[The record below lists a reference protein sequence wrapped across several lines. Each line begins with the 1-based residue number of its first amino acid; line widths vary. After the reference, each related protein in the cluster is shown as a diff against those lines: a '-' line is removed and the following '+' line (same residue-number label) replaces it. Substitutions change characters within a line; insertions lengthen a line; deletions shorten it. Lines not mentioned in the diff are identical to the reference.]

1 MINPKKFHQRV
12 KLFNDI
18 LYEIFKVE
26 SNYRTD
32 LSVLNL
38 KLVKKIEDHK
48 NSLNKTPKLEKLR
61 QSLKIKNNLKDMFK
75 PKKLIHNKSEDSI
88 IEEKVDEDVDSM
100 FDKLLSEALQHL
112 LTFYKGKH
120 KLISKEVSSLGIIL
134 YNFSSQKKAYEN
146 DNTSDLEKNEKD
158 FQLYYSKLMK
168 SKNKYFDKMNELE
181 MLFHNNID
189 NNNNNNNKNNNNNN
203 KNKINDEPE
212 VEKEKIDKLIH
223 YRQKYKSKL
232 DQLNNCQKIY
242 VTQINELCNE
252 VQEFNINENDI
263 LCNIFRVFDENLSL
277 LSKEVSKYYELY
289 EKNKKLI
296 LDLNVEFGNNV
307 LVDDKINS
315 NFQFEEYNPKF
326 KNINNKKDLSVIQK
340 MNNLIGFE
348 FDKFKSDNDKSNNGN
363 VINEDTDNNVLF
375 ILLMDKFTNVEYQ
388 LNEKEK
394 KLLKGLFN
402 QEQYINAF
410 LKKLNNNRSNKK
422 LFGKKEKF
430 NLLADLFN
438 IIYKKVPFGD
448 ENQHEKVKF
457 LMILSE
463 TFFCKEGDKKIFL
476 NNVIEIPQELKSD
489 VKFWIRYIDLEIEN
503 EFKNYNNNNKKSTK
517 YEYIVLLSNLTHLSE
532 YMKEKEKL
540 EEIVTY
546 FKDKYNFSNDDV
558 EVIKNQL
565 KI

>member
-1 MINPKKFHQRV
+1 MINPKKFHERV

-48 NSLNKTPKLEKLR
+48 NSLNKTPKLDKLR
-61 QSLKIKNNLKDMFK
+61 QSLKIKNNLKDIFK
-75 PKKLIHNKSEDSI
+75 PKKLLHNNSEDSI
-88 IEEKVDEDVDSM
+88 FEEKKDDTDSM
-100 FDKLLSEALQHL
+100 YDKLLSEALQHL

-146 DNTSDLEKNEKD
+146 DNTNDLEKNEKD

-181 MLFHNNID
+181 RFFHNNID
-189 NNNNNNNKNNNNNN
+189 INNNKKNNNDKN

-223 YRQKYKSKL
+223 YRQKYKSRL
-232 DQLNNCQKIY
+232 DQLNNCQRIY

-263 LCNIFRVFDENLSL
+263 LYNIFKVFDENLSL
-277 LSKEVSKYYELY
+277 LSKEVNKYFELY
-289 EKNKKLI
+289 ENNKKLT
-296 LDLNVEFGNNV
+296 LDLNTEFGNNV
-307 LVDDKINS
+307 LVDDRINS

-326 KNINNKKDLSVIQK
+326 KDLNNKKDLSVIQK

-348 FDKFKSDNDKSNNGN
+348 FDKFKSDKDKNNNGS
-363 VINEDTDNNVLF
+363 VINEETDNNVLF
-375 ILLMDKFTNVEYQ
+375 ILLMDKFINVDYQ

-402 QEQYINAF
+402 QGQYINEF

-438 IIYKKVPFGD
+438 IIYKKVSFGD
-448 ENQHEKVKF
+448 ENQHELVKF

-463 TFFCKEGDKKIFL
+463 TFFYKEEDKKIFL
-476 NNVIEIPQELKSD
+476 NSVIETPAELKND

-503 EFKNYNNNNKKSTK
+503 EFKNYNNNKKNSTR
-517 YEYIVLLSNLTHLSE
+517 YEYIVLLSNLTHLRE
-532 YMKEKEKL
+532 YMKEKDKL
-540 EEIVTY
+540 EEIITY

-558 EVIKNQL
+558 EVVKSQL

>member
-1 MINPKKFHQRV
+1 MINPKKFCQRV

-38 KLVKKIEDHK
+38 KLVKKIEDNK
-48 NSLNKTPKLEKLR
+48 SSFNKTQKSDKLR
-61 QSLKIKNNLKDMFK
+61 QSLKIKNNLKDIFK
-75 PKKLIHNKSEDSI
+75 PKKLLHNNSEDSI
-88 IEEKVDEDVDSM
+88 FEEKKDDDDSM
-100 FDKLLSEALQHL
+100 YDKLLSESVQHL
-112 LTFYKGKH
+112 LTFYKSKH

-134 YNFSSQKKAYEN
+134 YNFSSQKKAYESESTN
-146 DNTSDLEKNEKD
+146 ELEKNEKD
-158 FQLYYSKLMK
+158 FQIYYSKLMK

-181 MLFHNNID
+181 RFFHNSID
-189 NNNNNNNKNNNNNN
+189 INKNNI
-203 KNKINDEPE
+203 NKINDEPV

-223 YRQKYKSKL
+223 YRQKYKSRL

-242 VTQINELCNE
+242 VTQINELCNQ

-263 LCNIFRVFDENLSL
+263 LYNIFKVFDESLSS
-277 LSKEVSKYYELY
+277 LSKEVSTYYELY
-289 EKNKKLI
+289 ENNKKLI
-296 LDLNVEFGNNV
+296 LDLNIEFGNNV
-307 LVDDKINS
+307 LVDDRINS
-315 NFQFEEYNPKF
+315 NFQFEEYNPMF
-326 KNINNKKDLSVIQK
+326 KDLNNKKDLSVIQK

-348 FDKFKSDNDKSNNGN
+348 FDKFKSNKDKNSIGS

-375 ILLMDKFTNVEYQ
+375 ILLMDKFFNVDYQ

-402 QEQYINAF
+402 QVQYINDF
-410 LKKLNNNRSNKK
+410 LKKLNNVRSNKK
-422 LFGKKEKF
+422 IFGKKEKF
-430 NLLADLFN
+430 ILLSDLFN
-438 IIYKKVPFGD
+438 IVYKKVSFGD
-448 ENQHEKVKF
+448 ENQHELVKF

-463 TFFCKEGDKKIFL
+463 TFFYKEEDKKIFL
-476 NNVIEIPQELKSD
+476 NSVIEIPVELKND

-503 EFKNYNNNNKKSTK
+503 EFKNYNNNKKTSTK
-517 YEYIVLLSNLTHLSE
+517 YEYIVLLSNLTHLRE

-540 EEIVTY
+540 EEIISY

-558 EVIKNQL
+558 EVVKSQL

>member
-12 KLFNDI
+12 KLFSDI
-18 LYEIFKVE
+18 LYEIIKVE

-38 KLVKKIEDHK
+38 KLVKKIEDYK
-48 NSLNKTPKLEKLR
+48 NSLNKTPKLDKLR
-61 QSLKIKNNLKDMFK
+61 QSLKIKNNLKDIFK
-75 PKKLIHNKSEDSI
+75 PKKLLHNKSEDSLF
-88 IEEKVDEDVDSM
+88 EEKLDDDDSM
-100 FDKLLSEALQHL
+100 YDKLLSEALQHM

-120 KLISKEVSSLGIIL
+120 KLISREVSNLGIIL
-134 YNFSSQKKAYEN
+134 YNFSSQKKTFEN
-146 DNTSDLEKNEKD
+146 DNTNDLEKNEKD
-158 FQLYYSKLMK
+158 FQIYYSKLMK

-181 MLFHNNID
+181 RFFHSNID
-189 NNNNNNNKNNNNNN
+189 INNNKNNNNDKN
-203 KNKINDEPE
+203 KNKIIVEPE
-212 VEKEKIDKLIH
+212 VEKDKIDKLIH
-223 YRQKYKSKL
+223 YRQKYKSRL

-263 LCNIFRVFDENLSL
+263 LCNIFRVFDENLTL

-296 LDLNVEFGNNV
+296 LDMNAEFGNNV
-307 LVDDKINS
+307 LVDDRINS

-326 KNINNKKDLSVIQK
+326 KDINNKKDLSVIQK

-348 FDKFKSDNDKSNNGN
+348 FDKFKSDNDKNNNGN
-363 VINEDTDNNVLF
+363 VINEATDNNALF
-375 ILLMDKFTNVEYQ
+375 ILLMDKFTNVDYQ

-402 QEQYINAF
+402 QGQYIKDF
-410 LKKLNNNRSNKK
+410 LKKLNNNRINKK

-448 ENQHEKVKF
+448 ENQHELVKF

-463 TFFCKEGDKKIFL
+463 TFFYKEEDKKIFL
-476 NNVIEIPQELKSD
+476 NSVIETPPELKTD

-503 EFKNYNNNNKKSTK
+503 EFKNYNNNKKNSTK
-517 YEYIVLLSNLTHLSE
+517 YEYIVLLSNLTHLRE

-540 EEIVTY
+540 EEIITY
-546 FKDKYNFSNDDV
+546 FKDKYDFSNDDV
-558 EVIKNQL
+558 EVVKTQL

>member
-1 MINPKKFHQRV
+1 MINPKKFHERV

-48 NSLNKTPKLEKLR
+48 NSLNKTPKLDKLR
-61 QSLKIKNNLKDMFK
+61 QSLKIKNNLKDIFK
-75 PKKLIHNKSEDSI
+75 PKKLLHNNSEDSI
-88 IEEKVDEDVDSM
+88 FEEKKDDTDSM
-100 FDKLLSEALQHL
+100 YDKLLSEALQHL

-146 DNTSDLEKNEKD
+146 DNTNDLEKNEKD

-181 MLFHNNID
+181 RFFHNNID
-189 NNNNNNNKNNNNNN
+189 INNNKKNNNDKN

-223 YRQKYKSKL
+223 YRQKYKSRL
-232 DQLNNCQKIY
+232 DQLNNCQRIY

-263 LCNIFRVFDENLSL
+263 LYNIFKVFDENLSL
-277 LSKEVSKYYELY
+277 LLKEVSKYFELY
-289 EKNKKLI
+289 ENNKKLT
-296 LDLNVEFGNNV
+296 LDLNTEFGNNV
-307 LVDDKINS
+307 LVDDRINS

-326 KNINNKKDLSVIQK
+326 KDLNNKKDLSVIQK

-348 FDKFKSDNDKSNNGN
+348 FDKFKSDKDKNNNGS
-363 VINEDTDNNVLF
+363 VINEETDNNVLF
-375 ILLMDKFTNVEYQ
+375 ILLMDKFINVDYQ

-402 QEQYINAF
+402 QGQYINEF

-438 IIYKKVPFGD
+438 IIYKKVSFGD
-448 ENQHEKVKF
+448 ENQHELVKF

-463 TFFCKEGDKKIFL
+463 TFFYKEEDKKIFL
-476 NNVIEIPQELKSD
+476 NSVIETPAELKND

-503 EFKNYNNNNKKSTK
+503 EFKNYNNNKKNSTR
-517 YEYIVLLSNLTHLSE
+517 YEYIVLLSNLTHLRE

-540 EEIVTY
+540 EEIITY

-558 EVIKNQL
+558 EVVKSQL

>member
-48 NSLNKTPKLEKLR
+48 NSLNKTQKLEKLR
-61 QSLKIKNNLKDMFK
+61 QSLKLKNNLKDIFK
-75 PKKLIHNKSEDSI
+75 PKKVMHNNSEDSI
-88 IEEKVDEDVDSM
+88 LVEEKKDDEDSM
-100 FDKLLSEALQHL
+100 YDKLLSEAVQHL

-146 DNTSDLEKNEKD
+146 DNTNDLEKNEKD

-181 MLFHNNID
+181 RFFHNNID
-189 NNNNNNNKNNNNNN
+189 INNNKKNNNDKN

-223 YRQKYKSKL
+223 YRQKYKSRL
-232 DQLNNCQKIY
+232 DQLNNCQRIY

-263 LCNIFRVFDENLSL
+263 LYNIFKVFDENLSL
-277 LSKEVSKYYELY
+277 LSKEVSKYFELY
-289 EKNKKLI
+289 ENNKKLT
-296 LDLNVEFGNNV
+296 LDLNAEFGNNV
-307 LVDDKINS
+307 LVDDRINS

-326 KNINNKKDLSVIQK
+326 KDLNNKKDLSVIQK

-348 FDKFKSDNDKSNNGN
+348 FDKFKSDKDKNNNGS
-363 VINEDTDNNVLF
+363 VINEETDNNVLF
-375 ILLMDKFTNVEYQ
+375 ILLMDKFINVDYQ

-402 QEQYINAF
+402 QGQYINEF
-410 LKKLNNNRSNKK
+410 LKKLNNIRSNKK

-430 NLLADLFN
+430 NLLSDLFN
-438 IIYKKVPFGD
+438 IIYKKVSFGD
-448 ENQHEKVKF
+448 ENQHELVKF

-463 TFFCKEGDKKIFL
+463 TFFYKEDDKKIFL
-476 NNVIEIPQELKSD
+476 NNVIETPAELQTD

-503 EFKNYNNNNKKSTK
+503 EFKNYNNNKKNSTK
-517 YEYIVLLSNLTHLSE
+517 YEYIVLLSNLTHLRE

-540 EEIVTY
+540 EEIITY
-546 FKDKYNFSNDDV
+546 FKDKYNFSNDDI
-558 EVIKNQL
+558 EVVKGQL

>member
-12 KLFNDI
+12 KLFSDI
-18 LYEIFKVE
+18 LYEIIKVE

-38 KLVKKIEDHK
+38 KLVKKIEDYK
-48 NSLNKTPKLEKLR
+48 NSLSKTPKLDKLR
-61 QSLKIKNNLKDMFK
+61 QSLKIKNNLKDIFK
-75 PKKLIHNKSEDSI
+75 TNKLLHNKSEDSLL
-88 IEEKVDEDVDSM
+88 EEKVDDDDSM
-100 FDKLLSEALQHL
+100 YDKLLSEALQHM

-120 KLISKEVSSLGIIL
+120 KLISREVSNLGIIL
-134 YNFSSQKKAYEN
+134 YNFSSQKKTFEN
-146 DNTSDLEKNEKD
+146 DNSNDLEKNEKD
-158 FQLYYSKLMK
+158 FQIYYSKLMK

-181 MLFHNNID
+181 RFFHSNID
-189 NNNNNNNKNNNNNN
+189 INNNKNNNNDKN
-203 KNKINDEPE
+203 KNKINDKPE
-212 VEKEKIDKLIH
+212 VEKDKIDKLIH
-223 YRQKYKSKL
+223 YRQKYKSRL

-252 VQEFNINENDI
+252 VQEFNINENDV

-296 LDLNVEFGNNV
+296 LDMNAEFGNNV
-307 LVDDKINS
+307 FVDDRINS

-326 KNINNKKDLSVIQK
+326 KDINNKKDLSVIQK

-348 FDKFKSDNDKSNNGN
+348 FDKFKSDNDKNNNGN
-363 VINEDTDNNVLF
+363 VINEATDNNVLF
-375 ILLMDKFTNVEYQ
+375 ILLMDKFTNVDYQ

-402 QEQYINAF
+402 QGQYIKDF
-410 LKKLNNNRSNKK
+410 LKKLNNNRINKK

-448 ENQHEKVKF
+448 ENQHELVKF

-463 TFFCKEGDKKIFL
+463 TFFYKEEDKKIFL
-476 NNVIEIPQELKSD
+476 NSVIETPPELKTD

-503 EFKNYNNNNKKSTK
+503 EFKNYNNNKKNSTK
-517 YEYIVLLSNLTHLSE
+517 YEYIVLLSNLTHLRE

-540 EEIVTY
+540 EEIITY
-546 FKDKYNFSNDDV
+546 FKDKYDFSNDDV
-558 EVIKNQL
+558 EVVKTQL

>member
-48 NSLNKTPKLEKLR
+48 NSLNKTQKLEKLR
-61 QSLKIKNNLKDMFK
+61 QSLKLKNNLKDIFK
-75 PKKLIHNKSEDSI
+75 PKKLLHNNSEDSI
-88 IEEKVDEDVDSM
+88 FEEKKDDTDSM
-100 FDKLLSEALQHL
+100 YDKLLSEALQHL

-146 DNTSDLEKNEKD
+146 DNTNDLEKNEKD

-181 MLFHNNID
+181 RFFHNNID
-189 NNNNNNNKNNNNNN
+189 INNNKKNNNDKN

-223 YRQKYKSKL
+223 YRQKYKSRL
-232 DQLNNCQKIY
+232 DQLNNCQRIY
-242 VTQINELCNE
+242 VTQINELCNM

-263 LCNIFRVFDENLSL
+263 LYNIFKVFDESLSS

-289 EKNKKLI
+289 ENNKKLI
-296 LDLNVEFGNNV
+296 LDLNIEFGNNV
-307 LVDDKINS
+307 LVDDRINS
-315 NFQFEEYNPKF
+315 NFQFEEYNPMF
-326 KNINNKKDLSVIQK
+326 KDLNNKKDLSVIQK
-340 MNNLIGFE
+340 MNNLVGFE
-348 FDKFKSDNDKSNNGN
+348 FDKFKSNKDKNSIGS
-363 VINEDTDNNVLF
+363 VINDDTDNNVLF
-375 ILLMDKFTNVEYQ
+375 ILLMDKFFNVDYQ

-402 QEQYINAF
+402 QVQYINEF
-410 LKKLNNNRSNKK
+410 LKKLNNIRSNKK

-430 NLLADLFN
+430 ILLSDLFN
-438 IIYKKVPFGD
+438 IVYKKVSFGD
-448 ENQHEKVKF
+448 ENQHELVKF

-463 TFFCKEGDKKIFL
+463 TFFYKEEDKKIFL
-476 NNVIEIPQELKSD
+476 NSVIEIPIELKND
-489 VKFWIRYIDLEIEN
+489 IKFWIRYIDIEIEN
-503 EFKNYNNNNKKSTK
+503 EFKNYNNNKKKSTK
-517 YEYIVLLSNLTHLSE
+517 YEYIVLLSNLTHLRE
-532 YMKEKEKL
+532 YMKEKDKL
-540 EEIVTY
+540 EEIISY
-546 FKDKYNFSNDDV
+546 FKDKYSFSNDDV
-558 EVIKNQL
+558 EVVKSQL
-565 KI
+565 NI

>member
-1 MINPKKFHQRV
+1 MINPKKFSQRV

-48 NSLNKTPKLEKLR
+48 NSLNKTPKLDKLR
-61 QSLKIKNNLKDMFK
+61 QSLKIKNNLKDIFK
-75 PKKLIHNKSEDSI
+75 PKKLLHNNSEDSI
-88 IEEKVDEDVDSM
+88 FEEKKDDTDSM
-100 FDKLLSEALQHL
+100 YDKLLSEALQHL

-146 DNTSDLEKNEKD
+146 DNTNDLEKNEKD

-181 MLFHNNID
+181 RFFHNNID
-189 NNNNNNNKNNNNNN
+189 INNNKKNNNDKN

-223 YRQKYKSKL
+223 YRQKYKSRL
-232 DQLNNCQKIY
+232 DQLNNCQRIY

-263 LCNIFRVFDENLSL
+263 LYNIFKVFDENLSL
-277 LSKEVSKYYELY
+277 LLKEVSKYFELY
-289 EKNKKLI
+289 ENNKKLT
-296 LDLNVEFGNNV
+296 LDLNTEFGNNV
-307 LVDDKINS
+307 LVDDRINS

-326 KNINNKKDLSVIQK
+326 KDLNNKKDLSVIQK

-348 FDKFKSDNDKSNNGN
+348 FDKFKSDKDKNNNGS
-363 VINEDTDNNVLF
+363 VINEETDNNVLF
-375 ILLMDKFTNVEYQ
+375 ILLMDKFINVDYQ

-402 QEQYINAF
+402 QGQYINEF

-438 IIYKKVPFGD
+438 IIYKKVSFGD
-448 ENQHEKVKF
+448 ENQHELVKF

-463 TFFCKEGDKKIFL
+463 TFFYKEEDKKIFL
-476 NNVIEIPQELKSD
+476 NSVIETPAELKND

-503 EFKNYNNNNKKSTK
+503 EFKNYNNNKKKSTK
-517 YEYIVLLSNLTHLSE
+517 YEYIVLLSNLTHLRE
-532 YMKEKEKL
+532 YMKEKDKL
-540 EEIVTY
+540 EEIITY

-558 EVIKNQL
+558 EVVKNQL

>member
-1 MINPKKFHQRV
+1 
-12 KLFNDI
+12 
-18 LYEIFKVE
+18 
-26 SNYRTD
+26 
-32 LSVLNL
+32 
-38 KLVKKIEDHK
+38 
-48 NSLNKTPKLEKLR
+48 
-61 QSLKIKNNLKDMFK
+61 
-75 PKKLIHNKSEDSI
+75 
-88 IEEKVDEDVDSM
+88 
-100 FDKLLSEALQHL
+100 
-112 LTFYKGKH
+112 
-120 KLISKEVSSLGIIL
+120 
-134 YNFSSQKKAYEN
+134 
-146 DNTSDLEKNEKD
+146 
-158 FQLYYSKLMK
+158 
-168 SKNKYFDKMNELE
+168 
-181 MLFHNNID
+181 
-189 NNNNNNNKNNNNNN
+189 
-203 KNKINDEPE
+203 
-212 VEKEKIDKLIH
+212 
-223 YRQKYKSKL
+223 
-232 DQLNNCQKIY
+232 
-242 VTQINELCNE
+242 LCNE

-263 LCNIFRVFDENLSL
+263 LCNIFRVFDENLTL

-448 ENQHEKVKF
+448 ENQHEMVKF

>member
-1 MINPKKFHQRV
+1 M
-12 KLFNDI
+12 
-18 LYEIFKVE
+18 E

-38 KLVKKIEDHK
+38 KLVKKIEDYK
-48 NSLNKTPKLEKLR
+48 NSLSKTQKLDKLR
-61 QSLKIKNNLKDMFK
+61 QSLKIKNNLKGIFK
-75 PKKLIHNKSEDSI
+75 PKKLLHNKSEDSLS
-88 IEEKVDEDVDSM
+88 EENVDDDDSM
-100 FDKLLSEALQHL
+100 YDKLLSEALQHM

-120 KLISKEVSSLGIIL
+120 KLISREVSNLGIIL
-134 YNFSSQKKAYEN
+134 YNFSSQKKTFEN
-146 DNTSDLEKNEKD
+146 DNTNDLEKNEKD
-158 FQLYYSKLMK
+158 FQIYYSKLMK

-181 MLFHNNID
+181 RFFHSNID
-189 NNNNNNNKNNNNNN
+189 INKNNNNDKN

-212 VEKEKIDKLIH
+212 VEKDKIDKLIH
-223 YRQKYKSKL
+223 YRQKYKSRL

-263 LCNIFRVFDENLSL
+263 LCNIFRVFDENLTL
-277 LSKEVSKYYELY
+277 LSKEVSTYYELY

-296 LDLNVEFGNNV
+296 LDLNAEFGNNV
-307 LVDDKINS
+307 LVDDRINS

-326 KNINNKKDLSVIQK
+326 KDINNKKDLSVIQK

-348 FDKFKSDNDKSNNGN
+348 FDKFKSDNDKNNNGN

-375 ILLMDKFTNVEYQ
+375 ILLMDKFTNVDYQ

-402 QEQYINAF
+402 QGQYINDF
-410 LKKLNNNRSNKK
+410 LKKLNNNRINKK

-448 ENQHEKVKF
+448 ENQHEMVKF

-463 TFFCKEGDKKIFL
+463 TFFYKEEDKKIFL
-476 NNVIEIPQELKSD
+476 NSVIETPPELKT

-503 EFKNYNNNNKKSTK
+503 EFKNYSNNKKNSTK
-517 YEYIVLLSNLTHLSE
+517 YEYIVLLSNLTHLRE

-540 EEIVTY
+540 EEIITY
-546 FKDKYNFSNDDV
+546 FKDKYDFSNDDV
-558 EVIKNQL
+558 EVVKTQL

>member
-1 MINPKKFHQRV
+1 MINPKKFHERV

-48 NSLNKTPKLEKLR
+48 NSLNKTPKLDKLR
-61 QSLKIKNNLKDMFK
+61 QSLKIKNNLKDIFK
-75 PKKLIHNKSEDSI
+75 PKKLLHNNSEDSI
-88 IEEKVDEDVDSM
+88 FEEKKDDTDSM
-100 FDKLLSEALQHL
+100 YDKLLSEALQHL

-146 DNTSDLEKNEKD
+146 DNTNDLEKNEKD

-181 MLFHNNID
+181 RFFHNNID
-189 NNNNNNNKNNNNNN
+189 INNNKKNNNDKN

-223 YRQKYKSKL
+223 YRQKYKSRL
-232 DQLNNCQKIY
+232 DQLNNCQRIY

-263 LCNIFRVFDENLSL
+263 LYNIFKVFDENLSL
-277 LSKEVSKYYELY
+277 LLKEVSKYFELY
-289 EKNKKLI
+289 ENNKKLT
-296 LDLNVEFGNNV
+296 LDLNAEFGNNV
-307 LVDDKINS
+307 LVDDRINS

-326 KNINNKKDLSVIQK
+326 KDLNNKKDLSVIQK

-348 FDKFKSDNDKSNNGN
+348 FDKFKSDKDKNNNGS
-363 VINEDTDNNVLF
+363 VINEETDNNVLF
-375 ILLMDKFTNVEYQ
+375 ILLMDKFINVDYQ

-402 QEQYINAF
+402 QGQYINEF

-438 IIYKKVPFGD
+438 IIYKKVSFGD
-448 ENQHEKVKF
+448 ENQHELVKF

-463 TFFCKEGDKKIFL
+463 TFFYKEEDKKIFL
-476 NNVIEIPQELKSD
+476 NSVIETPAELKND

-503 EFKNYNNNNKKSTK
+503 EFKNYNNNKKNSTR
-517 YEYIVLLSNLTHLSE
+517 YEYIVLLSNLTHLRE
-532 YMKEKEKL
+532 YMKEKDKL
-540 EEIVTY
+540 EEIITY

-558 EVIKNQL
+558 EVVKNQL

>member
-12 KLFNDI
+12 KLFSDI
-18 LYEIFKVE
+18 LYEIIKVE

-38 KLVKKIEDHK
+38 KLVKKIEDYK
-48 NSLNKTPKLEKLR
+48 NSLSKTPKLDKLR
-61 QSLKIKNNLKDMFK
+61 QSLKIKNNLKDIFK
-75 PKKLIHNKSEDSI
+75 PKKLLHNKSEDSLF
-88 IEEKVDEDVDSM
+88 EEKLDDGDSM
-100 FDKLLSEALQHL
+100 YDKLLSEALQHML
-112 LTFYKGKH
+112 SFYKGKH
-120 KLISKEVSSLGIIL
+120 KLISREVSNLGIIL
-134 YNFSSQKKAYEN
+134 YNFSSQKKTFEN
-146 DNTSDLEKNEKD
+146 DNTNDLEKNEKD
-158 FQLYYSKLMK
+158 FQIYYSKLMK

-181 MLFHNNID
+181 RFFHSNID
-189 NNNNNNNKNNNNNN
+189 INNNKNNNNDKN

-212 VEKEKIDKLIH
+212 VEKDKIDKLIH
-223 YRQKYKSKL
+223 YRQKYKSRL

-263 LCNIFRVFDENLSL
+263 LCNIFRVFDENLTL

-296 LDLNVEFGNNV
+296 LDLNAEFGNNV
-307 LVDDKINS
+307 LVDDRINS

-326 KNINNKKDLSVIQK
+326 KDIHNKKDLSVIQK

-348 FDKFKSDNDKSNNGN
+348 FDKFKSDNDKNNNGN
-363 VINEDTDNNVLF
+363 VINEATDNNVLF
-375 ILLMDKFTNVEYQ
+375 ILLMDKFTNVDYQ

-402 QEQYINAF
+402 QGQYIKDF
-410 LKKLNNNRSNKK
+410 LKKLNNNRINKK

-448 ENQHEKVKF
+448 ENQHELVKF

-463 TFFCKEGDKKIFL
+463 TFFYKEDDKKIFL
-476 NNVIEIPQELKSD
+476 NSVIETPPELKTD

-503 EFKNYNNNNKKSTK
+503 EFKNYNNNKKNSTK
-517 YEYIVLLSNLTHLSE
+517 YEYIVLLSNLTHLRE

-540 EEIVTY
+540 EEIITY
-546 FKDKYNFSNDDV
+546 FKDKYDFSNDDI
-558 EVIKNQL
+558 EVVKTQL
-565 KI
+565 MI

>member
-1 MINPKKFHQRV
+1 MINPKKFCQRV

-48 NSLNKTPKLEKLR
+48 NSLNKTPKLDKLR
-61 QSLKIKNNLKDMFK
+61 QSLKIKNNLKDIFK
-75 PKKLIHNKSEDSI
+75 PKKLLHNNSEDSI
-88 IEEKVDEDVDSM
+88 FEEKKDDTDSM
-100 FDKLLSEALQHL
+100 YDKLLSEALQHL

-146 DNTSDLEKNEKD
+146 DNTNDLEKNEKD

-181 MLFHNNID
+181 RFFHNNIHI
-189 NNNNNNNKNNNNNN
+189 NNNKKNNNDKN

-223 YRQKYKSKL
+223 YRQKYKSRL
-232 DQLNNCQKIY
+232 DQLNNCQRIY

-263 LCNIFRVFDENLSL
+263 LYNIFKVFDENLSL
-277 LSKEVSKYYELY
+277 LSKEVSKYFELY
-289 EKNKKLI
+289 ENNKKLI
-296 LDLNVEFGNNV
+296 LDLNIEFGNNV
-307 LVDDKINS
+307 LVDDRINS

-326 KNINNKKDLSVIQK
+326 KDLNNKKDLSVIQK

-348 FDKFKSDNDKSNNGN
+348 FDKFKSDKDKNNNGS
-363 VINEDTDNNVLF
+363 VINEETDNNVLF
-375 ILLMDKFTNVEYQ
+375 ILLMDKFINVDYQ

-402 QEQYINAF
+402 QGQYINEF

-438 IIYKKVPFGD
+438 IIYKKVSFGD
-448 ENQHEKVKF
+448 ENQHELVKF

-463 TFFCKEGDKKIFL
+463 TFFYKEEDKKIFL
-476 NNVIEIPQELKSD
+476 NSVIETPAELKND

-503 EFKNYNNNNKKSTK
+503 EFKNYNNNKKNSTR
-517 YEYIVLLSNLTHLSE
+517 YEYIVLLSNLTHLRE
-532 YMKEKEKL
+532 YMKEKDKL
-540 EEIVTY
+540 EEIITY

-558 EVIKNQL
+558 EVVKSQL

>member
-1 MINPKKFHQRV
+1 MINPKKFCQRV

-38 KLVKKIEDHK
+38 KLVKKIED
-48 NSLNKTPKLEKLR
+48 NKSSFNKIPKADKLR
-61 QSLKIKNNLKDMFK
+61 QSLKIKNNLKDIFK
-75 PKKLIHNKSEDSI
+75 PKKLLHNNSEDSI
-88 IEEKVDEDVDSM
+88 FEEKKDEVDSM
-100 FDKLLSEALQHL
+100 YDKLLSESLQHL
-112 LTFYKGKH
+112 LTFYKWKH

-146 DNTSDLEKNEKD
+146 ESTNELEKNEKD
-158 FQLYYSKLMK
+158 FQIYYSKLMK

-181 MLFHNNID
+181 RFFHNNID
-189 NNNNNNNKNNNNNN
+189 NNKNSNKNI
-203 KNKINDEPE
+203 NKINDEPE
-212 VEKEKIDKLIH
+212 VQKEKIDKLIH
-223 YRQKYKSKL
+223 YRQKYKSRL

-242 VTQINELCNE
+242 VTQINELCNM

-263 LCNIFRVFDENLSL
+263 LYNIFKIFDESLSS

-289 EKNKKLI
+289 ENNKKLI
-296 LDLNVEFGNNV
+296 LDLNIEFGNNV
-307 LVDDKINS
+307 LVDDRINS
-315 NFQFEEYNPKF
+315 NFQFEEYNPMF
-326 KNINNKKDLSVIQK
+326 KDLNNKKDLSVIQK

-348 FDKFKSDNDKSNNGN
+348 FDKFKSNKDKNSIGS

-375 ILLMDKFTNVEYQ
+375 ILLMDKFFNVDYQ

-402 QEQYINAF
+402 QAQYINDF
-410 LKKLNNNRSNKK
+410 LKKLNNVRSNKK

-430 NLLADLFN
+430 ILLSDLFN
-438 IIYKKVPFGD
+438 IIYKKVSFGD
-448 ENQHEKVKF
+448 ENKHELVKF

-463 TFFCKEGDKKIFL
+463 TFFYKEEDKKIFL
-476 NNVIEIPQELKSD
+476 NSVIEIPAELTND

-503 EFKNYNNNNKKSTK
+503 EFKNYNNNKKKSTK
-517 YEYIVLLSNLTHLSE
+517 YEYIVLLSNLTHLRE

-540 EEIVTY
+540 EEIISY

-558 EVIKNQL
+558 EVVKSQL
-565 KI
+565 NI

>member
-1 MINPKKFHQRV
+1 MINPKKFHERV

-48 NSLNKTPKLEKLR
+48 NSLNKTPKLDKLR
-61 QSLKIKNNLKDMFK
+61 QSLKIKNNLKDIFK
-75 PKKLIHNKSEDSI
+75 PKKLLHNNSEDSI
-88 IEEKVDEDVDSM
+88 FEEKKDDTDSM
-100 FDKLLSEALQHL
+100 YDKLLSEALQHL

-146 DNTSDLEKNEKD
+146 DNTNDLEKNEKD

-181 MLFHNNID
+181 RFFHNNID
-189 NNNNNNNKNNNNNN
+189 INNNKKNNNDKN

-223 YRQKYKSKL
+223 YRQKYKSRL
-232 DQLNNCQKIY
+232 DQLNNCQRIY

-263 LCNIFRVFDENLSL
+263 LYNIFKVFDENLSL
-277 LSKEVSKYYELY
+277 LSKEVSKYFELY
-289 EKNKKLI
+289 ENNKKLT
-296 LDLNVEFGNNV
+296 LDLNTEFGNNV
-307 LVDDKINS
+307 LVDDRINS

-326 KNINNKKDLSVIQK
+326 KDLNNKKDLSVIQK

-348 FDKFKSDNDKSNNGN
+348 FDKFKSDKDKNNNGS
-363 VINEDTDNNVLF
+363 VINEETDNNVLF
-375 ILLMDKFTNVEYQ
+375 ILLMDKFINVDYQ

-402 QEQYINAF
+402 QGQYINEF

-438 IIYKKVPFGD
+438 IIYKKVSFGD
-448 ENQHEKVKF
+448 ENQHELVKF

-463 TFFCKEGDKKIFL
+463 TFFYKEEDKKIFL
-476 NNVIEIPQELKSD
+476 NSVIETPAELKND

-503 EFKNYNNNNKKSTK
+503 DFKNYNNNKKNSTR
-517 YEYIVLLSNLTHLSE
+517 YEYIVLLSNLTHLRE
-532 YMKEKEKL
+532 YMKEKDKL
-540 EEIVTY
+540 EEIITY

-558 EVIKNQL
+558 EVVKSQL

>member
-48 NSLNKTPKLEKLR
+48 NSLNKTQKLEKLR
-61 QSLKIKNNLKDMFK
+61 QSLKLKNNLKDIFK
-75 PKKLIHNKSEDSI
+75 PKKVMHNNSEDSI
-88 IEEKVDEDVDSM
+88 LVEEKKDDEDSM
-100 FDKLLSEALQHL
+100 YDKLLSEAVQHL

-146 DNTSDLEKNEKD
+146 DNTNDLEKNEKD

-181 MLFHNNID
+181 RFFHNNID
-189 NNNNNNNKNNNNNN
+189 INNNKKNNNDKN

-223 YRQKYKSKL
+223 YRQKYKSRL
-232 DQLNNCQKIY
+232 DQLNNCQRIY

-263 LCNIFRVFDENLSL
+263 LYNIFKVFDENLSL
-277 LSKEVSKYYELY
+277 LTKEVSKYYELY
-289 EKNKKLI
+289 EKNKKLT
-296 LDLNVEFGNNV
+296 LDMNIEFGNNV
-307 LVDDKINS
+307 LVDDRINS

-326 KNINNKKDLSVIQK
+326 KDLNNKKDLSVIQK

-348 FDKFKSDNDKSNNGN
+348 FDKFKSDKDKNNNGS
-363 VINEDTDNNVLF
+363 VINEETDNNVLF
-375 ILLMDKFTNVEYQ
+375 ILLMDKFINVDYQ

-402 QEQYINAF
+402 QGQYINEF

-438 IIYKKVPFGD
+438 IIYKKVSFGD
-448 ENQHEKVKF
+448 ENQHELVKF

-463 TFFCKEGDKKIFL
+463 TFFYKEDDKKIFL
-476 NNVIEIPQELKSD
+476 NNVIETPAELQTD

-503 EFKNYNNNNKKSTK
+503 EFKNYNNNKKNSTK
-517 YEYIVLLSNLTHLSE
+517 YEYIVLLSNLTHLRE

-540 EEIVTY
+540 EEIITY
-546 FKDKYNFSNDDV
+546 FKDKYNFSNDDI
-558 EVIKNQL
+558 EVVKGQL

>member
-1 MINPKKFHQRV
+1 MINPKKFHERV

-48 NSLNKTPKLEKLR
+48 NSLNKTPKLDKLR
-61 QSLKIKNNLKDMFK
+61 QSLKIKNNLKDIFK
-75 PKKLIHNKSEDSI
+75 PKKLLHNNSEDSI
-88 IEEKVDEDVDSM
+88 FEEKKDDTDSM
-100 FDKLLSEALQHL
+100 YDKLLSEALQHL

-146 DNTSDLEKNEKD
+146 DNTNDLEKNEKD

-181 MLFHNNID
+181 RFFHNNID
-189 NNNNNNNKNNNNNN
+189 INNNKKNNNDKN

-223 YRQKYKSKL
+223 YRQKYKSRL
-232 DQLNNCQKIY
+232 DQLNNCQRIY

-263 LCNIFRVFDENLSL
+263 LYNIFKVFDENLSL
-277 LSKEVSKYYELY
+277 LSKEVSKYFELY
-289 EKNKKLI
+289 ENNKKLT
-296 LDLNVEFGNNV
+296 LDLNTEFGNNV
-307 LVDDKINS
+307 LVDDRINS

-326 KNINNKKDLSVIQK
+326 KDLNNKKDLSVIQK

-348 FDKFKSDNDKSNNGN
+348 FDKFKSDKDKNNNGS
-363 VINEDTDNNVLF
+363 VINEETDNNVLF
-375 ILLMDKFTNVEYQ
+375 ILLMDKFINVDYQ

-402 QEQYINAF
+402 QGQYINEF

-438 IIYKKVPFGD
+438 IIYKKVSFGD
-448 ENQHEKVKF
+448 ENQHELVKF

-463 TFFCKEGDKKIFL
+463 TFFYKEEDKKIFL
-476 NNVIEIPQELKSD
+476 NSVIETPAELKND

-503 EFKNYNNNNKKSTK
+503 EFKNYNNNKKNSTR
-517 YEYIVLLSNLTHLSE
+517 YEYIVLLSNLTHLRE
-532 YMKEKEKL
+532 YMKEKDKL
-540 EEIVTY
+540 EEIITY

-558 EVIKNQL
+558 EVVKSQL

>member
-1 MINPKKFHQRV
+1 MH
-12 KLFNDI
+12 
-18 LYEIFKVE
+18 
-26 SNYRTD
+26 
-32 LSVLNL
+32 
-38 KLVKKIEDHK
+38 
-48 NSLNKTPKLEKLR
+48 
-61 QSLKIKNNLKDMFK
+61 NN
-75 PKKLIHNKSEDSI
+75 SEDSI
-88 IEEKVDEDVDSM
+88 LVEEKKDDEDSM
-100 FDKLLSEALQHL
+100 YDKLLSEAVQHL

-146 DNTSDLEKNEKD
+146 DCSNELEKNEKD

-168 SKNKYFDKMNELE
+168 AKNKYFDKMNELE
-181 MLFHNNID
+181 MFFHSNID
-189 NNNNNNNKNNNNNN
+189 NNNKNNNNNDKN

-223 YRQKYKSKL
+223 YRQKYKSRL

-263 LCNIFRVFDENLSL
+263 LCNIFKIFDENLSL
-277 LSKEVSKYYELY
+277 LTKEVSKYYELY
-289 EKNKKLI
+289 EKNKKLT
-296 LDLNVEFGNNV
+296 LDMNIEFGNNV
-307 LVDDKINS
+307 LVDDRINS

-326 KNINNKKDLSVIQK
+326 KDINNKKYLSVIQK
-340 MNNLIGFE
+340 MNNLVGFE
-348 FDKFKSDNDKSNNGN
+348 FDKFKSDKDKNNNGS
-363 VINEDTDNNVLF
+363 VINEETDNNVLF
-375 ILLMDKFTNVEYQ
+375 ILLMDKFINVDYQ

-402 QEQYINAF
+402 QGQYINEF
-410 LKKLNNNRSNKK
+410 LKKLNNIRSNKK

-430 NLLADLFN
+430 NLLSDLFN
-438 IIYKKVPFGD
+438 IIYKKVSFGD
-448 ENQHEKVKF
+448 ENQHELVKF

-463 TFFCKEGDKKIFL
+463 TFFYKEDDKKIFL
-476 NNVIEIPQELKSD
+476 NNVIETPAELQTD

-503 EFKNYNNNNKKSTK
+503 EFKNYNNNKKNSTK
-517 YEYIVLLSNLTHLSE
+517 YEYIVLLSNLTHLRE

-540 EEIVTY
+540 EEIITY
-546 FKDKYNFSNDDV
+546 FKDKYNFSNDDI
-558 EVIKNQL
+558 EVVKGQL

>member
-1 MINPKKFHQRV
+1 MINPKKFSQRV

-48 NSLNKTPKLEKLR
+48 NSLNKTPKLDKLR
-61 QSLKIKNNLKDMFK
+61 QSLKIKNNLKDIFK
-75 PKKLIHNKSEDSI
+75 PKKLLHNNSEDSI
-88 IEEKVDEDVDSM
+88 FEEKKDDTDSM
-100 FDKLLSEALQHL
+100 YDKLLSEALQHL

-146 DNTSDLEKNEKD
+146 DNTNDLEKNEKD

-181 MLFHNNID
+181 RFFHNNID
-189 NNNNNNNKNNNNNN
+189 INNNKKNNNDKN

-223 YRQKYKSKL
+223 YRQKYKSRL
-232 DQLNNCQKIY
+232 DQLNNCQRIY

-263 LCNIFRVFDENLSL
+263 LYNIFKVFDENLSL
-277 LSKEVSKYYELY
+277 LSKEVSKYFELY
-289 EKNKKLI
+289 ENNKKLT
-296 LDLNVEFGNNV
+296 LDLNTEFGNNV
-307 LVDDKINS
+307 LVDDRINS

-326 KNINNKKDLSVIQK
+326 KDLNNKKDLSVIQK

-348 FDKFKSDNDKSNNGN
+348 FDKFKSDKDKNNNGS
-363 VINEDTDNNVLF
+363 VINEETDNNVLF
-375 ILLMDKFTNVEYQ
+375 ILLMDKFINVDYQ

-402 QEQYINAF
+402 QGQYINEF

-438 IIYKKVPFGD
+438 IIYKKVSFGD
-448 ENQHEKVKF
+448 ENQHELVKF

-463 TFFCKEGDKKIFL
+463 TFFYKEEDKKIFL
-476 NNVIEIPQELKSD
+476 NSVIETPAELKND

-503 EFKNYNNNNKKSTK
+503 EFKNYNNNKKNSTR
-517 YEYIVLLSNLTHLSE
+517 YEYIVLLSNLTHLRE
-532 YMKEKEKL
+532 YMKEKDKL
-540 EEIVTY
+540 EEIITY

-558 EVIKNQL
+558 EVVKSQL

>member
-12 KLFNDI
+12 KLFSDI
-18 LYEIFKVE
+18 LYEIIKVE

-38 KLVKKIEDHK
+38 KLVKKIEDYK
-48 NSLNKTPKLEKLR
+48 NSLSKTPKLDKLR
-61 QSLKIKNNLKDMFK
+61 QSLKIKNNLKDIFK
-75 PKKLIHNKSEDSI
+75 PKKLLHNKSEDSLF
-88 IEEKVDEDVDSM
+88 EEKLDDDDSM
-100 FDKLLSEALQHL
+100 YDKLLSEALQHM

-120 KLISKEVSSLGIIL
+120 KLISREVSNLGIIL
-134 YNFSSQKKAYEN
+134 YNFSSQKKTFEN
-146 DNTSDLEKNEKD
+146 DNTNDLEKNEKD
-158 FQLYYSKLMK
+158 FQIYYSKLMK

-181 MLFHNNID
+181 RFFHSNID
-189 NNNNNNNKNNNNNN
+189 INNNKNNNNDKN

-212 VEKEKIDKLIH
+212 VEKDKIDKLIH
-223 YRQKYKSKL
+223 YRQKYKSRL

-263 LCNIFRVFDENLSL
+263 LCNIFRVFDENLTL
-277 LSKEVSKYYELY
+277 LSKEVSKYYELF

-296 LDLNVEFGNNV
+296 LDLNAEFGNNV
-307 LVDDKINS
+307 LVDDRINS

-326 KNINNKKDLSVIQK
+326 KDINNKKDLSVIQK

-348 FDKFKSDNDKSNNGN
+348 FDKFKSDKDKNNNGN
-363 VINEDTDNNVLF
+363 VINEATDNNVLF
-375 ILLMDKFTNVEYQ
+375 ILLMDKFTNVDYQ

-402 QEQYINAF
+402 QGQYIKDF
-410 LKKLNNNRSNKK
+410 LKKLNNNRINKK

-448 ENQHEKVKF
+448 ENQHELVKF

-463 TFFCKEGDKKIFL
+463 TFFYKEEDKKIFL
-476 NNVIEIPQELKSD
+476 NSVIETPPELKTD

-503 EFKNYNNNNKKSTK
+503 EFKNYNNNKKNSTK
-517 YEYIVLLSNLTHLSE
+517 YEYIVLLSNLTHLRE

-540 EEIVTY
+540 EEIITY
-546 FKDKYNFSNDDV
+546 FKDKYDFSNDDI
-558 EVIKNQL
+558 EVVKTQL
-565 KI
+565 MI

>member
-12 KLFNDI
+12 KLFSDI

-38 KLVKKIEDHK
+38 KLVKKIEDYK
-48 NSLNKTPKLEKLR
+48 NSLSKTPKLDKLR
-61 QSLKIKNNLKDMFK
+61 QSLKIKNNLKDIFK
-75 PKKLIHNKSEDSI
+75 PKKLLHNKSEDSLF
-88 IEEKVDEDVDSM
+88 EEKLDDDDSM
-100 FDKLLSEALQHL
+100 YDKLLSEALQHM

-120 KLISKEVSSLGIIL
+120 KLISREVSNLGIIL
-134 YNFSSQKKAYEN
+134 YNFSSQKKTFEN
-146 DNTSDLEKNEKD
+146 DNTNDLEKNEKD
-158 FQLYYSKLMK
+158 FQIYYSKLMK

-181 MLFHNNID
+181 RFFHSNID
-189 NNNNNNNKNNNNNN
+189 INNNKNNNNDKN

-212 VEKEKIDKLIH
+212 VEKDKIDKLIH
-223 YRQKYKSKL
+223 YRQKYKSRL

-263 LCNIFRVFDENLSL
+263 LCNIFRVFDENLTL
-277 LSKEVSKYYELY
+277 LSKEVSKYYELF
-289 EKNKKLI
+289 EKIKKLI
-296 LDLNVEFGNNV
+296 LDMNAEFGNNV
-307 LVDDKINS
+307 LVDDRINS

-326 KNINNKKDLSVIQK
+326 KDINNKKDLSVIQK

-348 FDKFKSDNDKSNNGN
+348 FDKFKSDKDKNNNGN
-363 VINEDTDNNVLF
+363 VINEATDNNVLF
-375 ILLMDKFTNVEYQ
+375 ILLMDKFTNVDYQ

-402 QEQYINAF
+402 QGQYIKDF
-410 LKKLNNNRSNKK
+410 LKKLNNNRINKK

-448 ENQHEKVKF
+448 ENQHELVKF

-463 TFFCKEGDKKIFL
+463 TFFYKEEDKKIFL
-476 NNVIEIPQELKSD
+476 NSVIETPPELKTD

-503 EFKNYNNNNKKSTK
+503 EFKNYNNNKKNSTK
-517 YEYIVLLSNLTHLSE
+517 YEYIVLLSNLTHLRE

-540 EEIVTY
+540 EEIITY
-546 FKDKYNFSNDDV
+546 FKDKYDFSNDDI
-558 EVIKNQL
+558 EVVKTQL
-565 KI
+565 MI

>member
-1 MINPKKFHQRV
+1 MINPKKFHERV

-48 NSLNKTPKLEKLR
+48 NSLNKTPKLDKLR
-61 QSLKIKNNLKDMFK
+61 QSLKIKNNLKDIFK
-75 PKKLIHNKSEDSI
+75 PKKLLHNNSEDSI
-88 IEEKVDEDVDSM
+88 FEEKKDDTDSM
-100 FDKLLSEALQHL
+100 YDKLLSEALQHL

-146 DNTSDLEKNEKD
+146 DNTNDLEKNEKD

-181 MLFHNNID
+181 RFFHNNID
-189 NNNNNNNKNNNNNN
+189 INNNKKNNNDKN

-223 YRQKYKSKL
+223 YRQKYKSRL
-232 DQLNNCQKIY
+232 DQLNNCQRIY

-263 LCNIFRVFDENLSL
+263 LYNIFKVFDENLSL
-277 LSKEVSKYYELY
+277 LLKEVSKYFELY
-289 EKNKKLI
+289 ENNKKLT
-296 LDLNVEFGNNV
+296 LDLNTEFGNNV
-307 LVDDKINS
+307 LVDDRINS

-326 KNINNKKDLSVIQK
+326 KDLNNKKDLSVIQK

-348 FDKFKSDNDKSNNGN
+348 FDKFKSDKDKNNNGS
-363 VINEDTDNNVLF
+363 VINEETDNNVLF
-375 ILLMDKFTNVEYQ
+375 ILLMDKFINVDYQ

-402 QEQYINAF
+402 QGQYINEF

-438 IIYKKVPFGD
+438 IIYKKVSFGD
-448 ENQHEKVKF
+448 ENQHELVKF

-463 TFFCKEGDKKIFL
+463 TFFYKEEDKKIFL
-476 NNVIEIPQELKSD
+476 NSVIETPAELKND

-503 EFKNYNNNNKKSTK
+503 EFKNYNNNKKNSTR
-517 YEYIVLLSNLTHLSE
+517 YEYIVLLSNLTHLRE
-532 YMKEKEKL
+532 YMKEKDKL
-540 EEIVTY
+540 EEIITY

-558 EVIKNQL
+558 EVVKSQL

>member
-1 MINPKKFHQRV
+1 MINPKKFHERV

-48 NSLNKTPKLEKLR
+48 NSLNKTPKLDKLR
-61 QSLKIKNNLKDMFK
+61 QSLKIKNNLKDIFK
-75 PKKLIHNKSEDSI
+75 PKKLLHNNSEDSI
-88 IEEKVDEDVDSM
+88 FEEKKDDTDSM
-100 FDKLLSEALQHL
+100 YDKLLSEALQHL

-146 DNTSDLEKNEKD
+146 DNTNDLEKNEKD

-181 MLFHNNID
+181 RFFHNNID
-189 NNNNNNNKNNNNNN
+189 INNNKKNNNDKN

-223 YRQKYKSKL
+223 YRQKYKSRL
-232 DQLNNCQKIY
+232 DQLNNCQRIY

-263 LCNIFRVFDENLSL
+263 LYNIFKVFDENLSL
-277 LSKEVSKYYELY
+277 LLKEVSKYFELY
-289 EKNKKLI
+289 ENNKKLT
-296 LDLNVEFGNNV
+296 LDLNTEFGNNV
-307 LVDDKINS
+307 LVDDRINS

-326 KNINNKKDLSVIQK
+326 KDLNNKKDLSVIQK

-348 FDKFKSDNDKSNNGN
+348 FDKFKSDKDKNNNGS
-363 VINEDTDNNVLF
+363 VINEETDNNVLF
-375 ILLMDKFTNVEYQ
+375 ILLMDKFINVDYQ

-402 QEQYINAF
+402 QGQYINEF

-438 IIYKKVPFGD
+438 IIYKKVSFGD
-448 ENQHEKVKF
+448 ENQHELVKF

-463 TFFCKEGDKKIFL
+463 TFFYKEEDKKIFL
-476 NNVIEIPQELKSD
+476 NSVIETPAELKND

-503 EFKNYNNNNKKSTK
+503 EFKNYNNNKKNSTR
-517 YEYIVLLSNLTHLSE
+517 YEYIVLLSNLTHLRE
-532 YMKEKEKL
+532 YMKEKDKL
-540 EEIVTY
+540 EEIITY

-558 EVIKNQL
+558 EVVKNQL

>member
-1 MINPKKFHQRV
+1 MINPKKFHERV

-48 NSLNKTPKLEKLR
+48 NSLNKTPKLDKLR
-61 QSLKIKNNLKDMFK
+61 QSLKIKNNLKDIFK
-75 PKKLIHNKSEDSI
+75 PKKLLHNNSEDSI
-88 IEEKVDEDVDSM
+88 FEEKKDDTDSM
-100 FDKLLSEALQHL
+100 YDKLLSEALQHL

-146 DNTSDLEKNEKD
+146 DNTNDLEKNEKD

-181 MLFHNNID
+181 RFFHNNID
-189 NNNNNNNKNNNNNN
+189 INNNKKNNNDKN

-223 YRQKYKSKL
+223 YRQKYKSRL
-232 DQLNNCQKIY
+232 DQLNNCQRIY

-263 LCNIFRVFDENLSL
+263 LYNIFKVFDENLSL
-277 LSKEVSKYYELY
+277 LLKEVSKYFELY
-289 EKNKKLI
+289 ENNKKLT
-296 LDLNVEFGNNV
+296 LDLNAEFGNNV
-307 LVDDKINS
+307 LVDDRINS

-326 KNINNKKDLSVIQK
+326 KDLNNKKDLSVIQK

-348 FDKFKSDNDKSNNGN
+348 FDKFKSDKDKNNNGS
-363 VINEDTDNNVLF
+363 VINEETDNNVLF
-375 ILLMDKFTNVEYQ
+375 ILLMDKFINVDYQ

-402 QEQYINAF
+402 QGQYINEF

-438 IIYKKVPFGD
+438 IIYKKVSFGD
-448 ENQHEKVKF
+448 ENQHELVKF

-463 TFFCKEGDKKIFL
+463 TFFYKEEDKKIFL
-476 NNVIEIPQELKSD
+476 NSVIETPAELKND

-503 EFKNYNNNNKKSTK
+503 EFKNYNNNKKNSTR
-517 YEYIVLLSNLTHLSE
+517 YEYIVLLSNLTHLRE
-532 YMKEKEKL
+532 YMKEKDKL
-540 EEIVTY
+540 EEIITY

-558 EVIKNQL
+558 EVVKSQL

>member
-88 IEEKVDEDVDSM
+88 IEEKVDDDVDSM

-189 NNNNNNNKNNNNNN
+189 NNKNNNNNN

-212 VEKEKIDKLIH
+212 VEKDKIDKLIH
-223 YRQKYKSKL
+223 CRQKYKSKL

-463 TFFCKEGDKKIFL
+463 TFFCKEGDKKTFL
-476 NNVIEIPQELKSD
+476 NNVIEIPQELKND

>member
-1 MINPKKFHQRV
+1 MINPKKFHERV

-48 NSLNKTPKLEKLR
+48 NSLNKTPKLDKLR
-61 QSLKIKNNLKDMFK
+61 QSLKIKNNLKDIFK
-75 PKKLIHNKSEDSI
+75 PKKLLHNNSEDSI
-88 IEEKVDEDVDSM
+88 FEEKKDDTDSM
-100 FDKLLSEALQHL
+100 YDKLLSEALQHL

-146 DNTSDLEKNEKD
+146 DNTNDLEKNEKD

-181 MLFHNNID
+181 RFFHNNID
-189 NNNNNNNKNNNNNN
+189 NNKNSNKNI
-203 KNKINDEPE
+203 NKINDEPE
-212 VEKEKIDKLIH
+212 VQKEKIDKLIH
-223 YRQKYKSKL
+223 YRQKYKSRL
-232 DQLNNCQKIY
+232 DQLNNCQRIY
-242 VTQINELCNE
+242 VTQINELCNM

-263 LCNIFRVFDENLSL
+263 LYNIFKVFDESLSS

-289 EKNKKLI
+289 ENNKKLI

-307 LVDDKINS
+307 LVDDRINS
-315 NFQFEEYNPKF
+315 NFQFEEYNPMF
-326 KNINNKKDLSVIQK
+326 KDLNNKKDLSVIQK
-340 MNNLIGFE
+340 MNNLVGFE
-348 FDKFKSDNDKSNNGN
+348 FDKFKSNKDKNSIGS

-375 ILLMDKFTNVEYQ
+375 ILLMDKFFNVDYQ

-402 QEQYINAF
+402 QAQYINDF
-410 LKKLNNNRSNKK
+410 LKKLNNVRSNKK

-430 NLLADLFN
+430 ILLSDLFN
-438 IIYKKVPFGD
+438 IIYKKVSFGD
-448 ENQHEKVKF
+448 ENKHELVKF

-463 TFFCKEGDKKIFL
+463 TFFYKEEDKKIFL
-476 NNVIEIPQELKSD
+476 NSVIEIPAELTND
-489 VKFWIRYIDLEIEN
+489 VKFWIRYIDIEIEN
-503 EFKNYNNNNKKSTK
+503 EFKNYNNNKKKSTK
-517 YEYIVLLSNLTHLSE
+517 YEYIVLLSNLTHLRE

-540 EEIVTY
+540 EEIISY

-558 EVIKNQL
+558 EVVKSQL